1 MRSTPRRALRPLV
14 LAFAAAFAAL
24 TALPSAGHAI
34 SQASGLGPSIPWWNR
49 IVYNDIAL
57 QVDVEPLDPARGGV
71 LRARDPL
78 AFRFRLSDVTTG
90 QPLSGAAPSA
100 WIERVPADAPFDP
113 ERCVEEAQRALGG
126 HPLEGLGEGPKPG
139 TYESVT
145 RLGSGRYEVVFLL
158 GAPRILHCF
167 QVDVRPARFAWLR

>member
-1 MRSTPRRALRPLV
+1 MRSTLRRALRPFV
-14 LAFAAAFAAL
+14 LAFVAL
-24 TALPSAGHAI
+24 AALPSAGRAI
-34 SQASGLGPSIPWWNR
+34 SQTSKIGPSIPWWNR

-57 QVDVEPLDPARGGV
+57 QVDVEPLDPARRGI

-90 QPLSGAAPSA
+90 QPLSGAAPAA
-100 WIERVPADAPFDP
+100 WIERVPEEKPFDG
-113 ERCVEEAQRALGG
+113 EKCAEEAQRALGG
-126 HPLEGLGEGPKPG
+126 RPLEDLSEGKRPG

-145 RLGSGRYEVVFLL
+145 RLGPGRYAVVFLL
-158 GAPRILHCF
+158 GTPRILHCF